1 MFDLTVWQWWL
12 AAGFLLLIAEI
23 FAPGVF
29 MIWFGVAAVIL
40 GLITWLIPAL
50 PWALQAVLFAS
61 LSVAFVLYYRHLK
74 AKYNTEGSD
83 QPLLNK
89 PLAQMIGQVHALHTA
104 IENGRGK
111 IKIGD
116 SLWSVRGPDM
126 PAGER
131 VRILAVQDLVLE
143 VEAAG

>member
-1 MFDLTVWQWWL
+1 
-12 AAGFLLLIAEI
+12 
-23 FAPGVF
+23 
-29 MIWFGVAAVIL
+29 
-40 GLITWLIPAL
+40 
-50 PWALQAVLFAS
+50 
-61 LSVAFVLYYRHLK
+61 
-74 AKYNTEGSD
+74 
-83 QPLLNK
+83 
-89 PLAQMIGQVHALHTA
+89 MIGQVHALHTA